1 MNDHDQSKRNDK
13 ENREPPKQ
21 TNLGRMPLLWLLLFF
36 LFAYYLLD
44 GMRQERAVALSYTEF
59 KEEVRQDNIA
69 EITVEGLEISG
80 KFDGTYTEVSG
91 QDTLSYEQ
99 FATVRPSIED
109 RELMTLLEEHGVR
122 INAKEES
129 SNAWWQIFLISMLP
143 WLLILGYFV
152 YASRRMQGQMKGM
165 FGGGGLFNV
174 GKSKAK
180 RYRETENQ
188 MKFDDVAGLEN
199 AKRDLQ
205 EVIEYLKEPEKFTK
219 LGADIPKGLLLVGPP
234 GTGKTMLARATA
246 GEADVAFY
254 NISGSEFIEM
264 FVGVGASR
272 VRDMFS
278 NAKKEAPSIIFIDE
292 IDSIGRARGTGL
304 GGGHDEREQTLNQ
317 ILSEMDGFAPHESVV
332 VMAATNR
339 PDVLDPALT
348 RPGRFDRQIT
358 LELPQKQAREK
369 IFKIHIRKVPV
380 ASDVDIGTLAARTVG
395 FSGADIKNLVNEA
408 ALLAGRKG
416 KTEVDAECF
425 DEARDK
431 ILLGH
436 VREEMINDEEKKVIA
451 HHEAGH
457 ALLARLLPGTD
468 PVKKV
473 TIIPRGRS
481 LGVTEQMPEEDRHNL
496 DRTYLLNRIA
506 ITLGGR
512 AAEKL
517 VYNDITNG
525 AANDLKQ
532 VTRIARRMVCQWGM
546 SEKLGAV
553 SYNQG
558 EDHMFLGREIAQ
570 SRDFSDETARLIDEE
585 VQRIVGEMEEKAQ
598 KLLQENR
605 SRLDSLA
612 QALLEQET
620 LDDEEIELILKQDK
634 EKPNGQGQQAKAI
647 NLDPA

>member
-425 DEARDK
+425 DEARDR